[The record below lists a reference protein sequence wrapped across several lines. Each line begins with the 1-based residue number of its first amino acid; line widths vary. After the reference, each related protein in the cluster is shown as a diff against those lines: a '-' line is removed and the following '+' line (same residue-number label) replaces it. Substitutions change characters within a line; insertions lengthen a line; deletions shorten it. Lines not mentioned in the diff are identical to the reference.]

1 MGLSRKVDHIK
12 PLLRP
17 KSDQQFSHSLCQER
31 TLLYHY
37 ALWSTSEHS
46 PCVVRVVWPKRSCTT
61 LPRGVSDGPV
71 SVHVH
76 RDHTHL
82 HSHQSHGWA

>member
-1 MGLSRKVDHIK
+1 MRQRPIFAHSGHW
-12 PLLRP
+12 LLWM
-17 KSDQQFSHSLCQER
+17 SAVCQER